1 MELALFE
8 IRQMNPVNPRNA
20 DAEMTEPWLLLIFA
34 SLKLKCF
41 IPR

>member
-20 DAEMTEPWLLLIFA
+20 DAEMTEP
-34 SLKLKCF
+34 
-41 IPR
+41 